1 MTTEVTLTIEARND
15 QADALARLLDNGS
28 VKVYDGTPPADVTVA
43 LSGNTLLATNPLSAT
58 SAPAASAGAITF
70 NTITDDASIDAS
82 GTASFYRSFKSD
94 GTTAVTQGSVGVS
107 GESMT
112 LADLALVAGN
122 VFAIASWV
130 HTV

>member
-1 MTTEVTLTIEARND
+1 MTTEVTLTIEARNA

-28 VKVYDGTPPADVTVA
+28 VKVYDGAVPADVTVA
-43 LSGNTLLATNPLSAT
+43 LSGNTLLATNALSAT

-70 NTITDDASIDAS
+70 NTISDDASIDAS
-82 GTASFYRSFKSD
+82 GNASFYRSYKTD
-94 GTTAVTQGSVGVS
+94 GTTAVTQGTVGTS

-112 LADLALVAGN
+112 LADLALVITE
-122 VFAIASWV
+122 VFEITSWV